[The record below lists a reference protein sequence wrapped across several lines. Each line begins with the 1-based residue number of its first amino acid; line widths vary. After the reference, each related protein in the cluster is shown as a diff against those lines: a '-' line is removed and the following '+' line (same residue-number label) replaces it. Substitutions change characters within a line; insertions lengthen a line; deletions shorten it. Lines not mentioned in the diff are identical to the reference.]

1 MNKYI
6 KCEDAV
12 ELVYKAKRAMPIQGV
27 LTDTMSWAIA
37 SVNEIPSA
45 DVVER
50 KRGRWEM
57 EWWQEGHKVRKC
69 SYCKR
74 SQTVNIFNGE
84 VMFNFCPYCG
94 ADMRG
99 ISND

>member
-1 MNKYI
+1 MDDYI
-6 KCEDAV
+6 KRSEAIEQVALQIPFIIDGLETP
-12 ELVYKAKRAMPIQGV
+12 ELTAQRIIGTCQ
-27 LTDTMSWAIA
+27 
-37 SVNEIPSA
+37 SA

-50 KRGRWEM
+50 KHGEWEI
-57 EWWQEGHKVRKC
+57 EWWQEGHKVRRC

-94 ADMRG
+94 VDMREG
-99 ISND
+99 I